1 MLEDPLQSM
10 LLCLFLLLAEAL
22 LTGAEISIFS
32 MSETRLEVLVAEGR
46 RSAARIWQLQNE
58 QPLKLQQ
65 LTHFSHV
72 LNHALF
78 GAIVMESWFM
88 PFVTHLMSYSMPTAL
103 AILSALTLVI
113 LPATLLLYVLGYAL
127 PRRWALM
134 NPEDMA
140 MSLVRPFSVL
150 VALTRPCEPI
160 IDVLIYGVTRLLGD
174 RAIDPIDEIT
184 EEEIK
189 AFVAEHGSIAE
200 DEKDLIHS
208 VFEFGDVSV
217 GELMIPR
224 IDIEALEERSTLEE
238 ALALFRETNY
248 SRLPIYQDTID
259 HIIGIVNLKDV
270 LGANLDGKG
279 SLPVTT
285 CIYRALIV
293 PEQKMALELLHE
305 MQRSRL
311 QMAIVTDEFGGTAGL
326 VTMEDLIEQVVGE
339 IRDETDSDEVDEISV
354 ISALEVKALGS
365 TPVHTI
371 NSELGWRLPE
381 DEDYDTIGGLVFS
394 LLGRIPQEGDSVDI
408 DGYTLHVEKMELRR
422 IVLLHIIVQTA
433 MSKEIA
439 L

>member
-10 LLCLFLLLAEAL
+10 LLCLFLLLTEAL

-32 MSETRLEVLVAEGR
+32 MSEGRLEVLMAEGR
-46 RSAARIWQLQNE
+46 RSAARIQQLQNE

-65 LTHFSHV
+65 LTHFAHV
-72 LNHALF
+72 LNHILC
-78 GAIVMESWFM
+78 GSIVMGSWFM
-88 PFVTHLMSYSMPTAL
+88 PLVGTLKTYTMPTAL
-103 AILSALTLVI
+103 AVVCALLLVV
-113 LPATLLLYVLGYAL
+113 LPASLLLFVLGYAL

-134 NPEDMA
+134 NTEDMA
-140 MSLVRPFSVL
+140 MSLVRPYS
-150 VALTRPCEPI
+150 ALITIFRAFEPL
-160 IDVLIYGVTRLLGD
+160 IDVLIYAVTRLLGD

-189 AFVAEHGSIAE
+189 AFVAEHGSIGE

-224 IDIEALEERSTLEE
+224 IDIEALEEKSTLEE

-248 SRLPIYQDTID
+248 SRLPIYQETID

-270 LGANLDGKG
+270 LGANLDGQG
-279 SLPVTT
+279 TFPVTT
-285 CIYRALIV
+285 CMYRALIV
-293 PEQKMALELLHE
+293 PEQKMALELMHE

-339 IRDETDSDEVDEISV
+339 IRDETDNDEVDEISV
-354 ISALEVKALGS
+354 LSTLEIKALGS

-394 LLGRIPQEGDSVDI
+394 LLGRIPQEGDSVHV
-408 DGYTLHVEKMELRR
+408 DGYTLHVEQMELRR
-422 IVLLHIIVQTA
+422 IVLLHIVMQTCA
-433 MSKEIA
+433 PPAAA